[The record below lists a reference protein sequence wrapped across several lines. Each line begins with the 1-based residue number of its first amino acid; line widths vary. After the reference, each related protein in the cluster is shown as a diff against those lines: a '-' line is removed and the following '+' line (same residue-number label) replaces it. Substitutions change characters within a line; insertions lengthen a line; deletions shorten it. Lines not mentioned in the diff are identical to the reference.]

1 MSANVGFRYKASIE
15 ELKLDFDKSVE
26 KHLLGNKPKRTPK
39 MSPTEVITI
48 MVMFHTG
55 GFRNMKHF
63 YIHYVRVHMLHLFPD
78 TVYYNRFVELMQSA
92 SLPMTIFLKTC
103 CLGDGTGIAFIDST
117 PVRVCKNKRIKRHR
131 VFKDIA
137 QVGKSTMGYF
147 FGFKLHLVINDK
159 GELLNFVITQG
170 NVDDREPLK
179 NKKFVN
185 ELKGKLYAD
194 KRYIYKELTEL
205 LFMDGLHLITN
216 IRNNMK
222 NTLMDLKD
230 KIMLRK
236 RSVIETV
243 NDELKNICQIEHS
256 RHRSFGNFI
265 TNMISGLIAYTFFP
279 KKPGIKYETVQTNQ
293 IAIYKNR
300 TQVSG
305 IPRNLSSGSLK
316 IKKTDPRV

>member
-1 MSANVGFRYKASIE
+1 MTLTQDKITEIFYLIDEFCIE
-15 ELKLDFDKSVE
+15 FDKSVE
-26 KHLLGNKPKRTPK
+26 KHLLGNIPKRTPK
-39 MSPTEVITI
+39 MCPSEVITI

-63 YIHYVRVHMLHLFPD
+63 YIHYVQVHMAHLFPD
-78 TVYYNRFVELMQSA
+78 TVSYNRFVELMQSA
-92 SLPMTIFLKTC
+92 SLPMAIFLKTC
-103 CLGDGTGIAFIDST
+103 CLGEGTGIAFVDST
-117 PVRVCKNKRIKRHR
+117 PIRVCKNKRIKRNR
-131 VFKDIA
+131 VFKDTA

-170 NVDDREPLK
+170 NVDDREPLR

-185 ELKGKLYAD
+185 SLKGKLYGD
-194 KRYIYKELTEL
+194 KGYISKDLTEL
-205 LFMDGLHLITN
+205 LFMDGLHLITD

-222 NTLMDLKD
+222 NTLMELKD

-265 TNMISGLIAYTFFP
+265 TNLISGLIAYTFFP
-279 KKPGIKYETVQTNQ
+279 KKPGIKYETAPTNQ
-293 IAIYKNR
+293 IAIF
-300 TQVSG
+300 
-305 IPRNLSSGSLK
+305 
-316 IKKTDPRV
+316 